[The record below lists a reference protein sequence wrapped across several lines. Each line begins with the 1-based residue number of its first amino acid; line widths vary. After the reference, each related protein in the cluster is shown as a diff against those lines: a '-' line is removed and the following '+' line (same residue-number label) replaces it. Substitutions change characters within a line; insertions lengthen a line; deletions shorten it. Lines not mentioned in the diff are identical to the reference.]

1 MLVGLGVVL
10 GASGCALVPQPPAA
24 GSPVPPAAGA
34 AVDPAAAAVEAIATA
49 DADSAL
55 RTAVRASVRVR
66 SIGCESVE
74 TGSGFA
80 LDEHTLVT
88 NAHVVAGAE
97 RLQVDTWDGHQLAV
111 TGSVA
116 ATVADLAVVRTRE
129 ALPAAVPLAG
139 ADPDGGEDVAV
150 VGYPRGEALARATGT
165 VTGLVDDPLGAS
177 SARALQVE
185 AQVAPG
191 SSGSA
196 VVDGSG
202 AVVGV
207 VYAGAT
213 TGEHAYAVPVSVL
226 REVLAAS
233 SSSSSSASS
242 SASAASATTPAC

>member
-1 MLVGLGVVL
+1 MVL
-10 GASGCALVPQPPAA
+10 GTTGCAPVPQPPAA
-24 GSPVPPAAGA
+24 GAALPAAVGA
-34 AVDPAAAAVEAIATA
+34 GGDAAAAAADAVATA
-49 DADSAL
+49 DAGTAQ

-80 LDEHTLVT
+80 LDDHTLVT
-88 NAHVVAGAE
+88 NAHVVSGAE

-129 ALPAAVPLAG
+129 ALPAAVPLAA
-139 ADPDGGEDVAV
+139 ADPGGGEAVTV

-165 VTGLVDDPLGAS
+165 VTGLVDDPLGTS
-177 SARALQVE
+177 SAWSLQVE

-226 REVLAAS
+226 RDVLD
-233 SSSSSSASS
+233 ASS
-242 SASAASATTPAC
+242 SAAPATTPAC

>member
-1 MLVGLGVVL
+1 VLGV
-10 GASGCALVPQPPAA
+10 AGCGLVPRPPAA
-24 GSPVPPAAGA
+24 APAPA
-34 AVDPAAAAVEAIATA
+34 PRAAASAEQALAAA
-49 DADSAL
+49 DADAAQ

-66 SIGCESVE
+66 STGCESVE

-80 LDEHTLVT
+80 LDEHVLVT
-88 NAHVVAGAE
+88 NAHVVAGAV

-116 ATVADLAVVRTRE
+116 ATVADLAVIRTRE
-129 ALPAAVPLAG
+129 ALPVTVPLAG
-139 ADPDGGEDVAV
+139 TDPAAGEAVTV
-150 VGYPRGEALARATGT
+150 VGYPRGEALTRAAGS
-165 VTGLVDDPLGAS
+165 VTGLVDDPLGTS
-177 SARALQVE
+177 SARSLQLEV
-185 AQVAPG
+185 QVAPG

-226 REVLAAS
+226 REVLDTSAA
-233 SSSSSSASS
+233 APA

>member
-1 MLVGLGVVL
+1 MGVLVGVL
-10 GASGCALVPQPPAA
+10 GTAGCALVPQAPAVA
-24 GSPVPPAAGA
+24 HAPEPADAAPAERAVAAADGA
-34 AVDPAAAAVEAIATA
+34 AAQ
-49 DADSAL
+49 

-66 SIGCESVE
+66 SIGCDAVE

-129 ALPAAVPLAG
+129 ELPTAVPLAG
-139 ADPDGGEDVAV
+139 ADPGPGEAVTV
-150 VGYPRGEALARATGT
+150 VGYPRGDALARAAGS
-165 VTGLVDDPLGAS
+165 VTGLVDDPLGTS
-177 SARALQVE
+177 GARSLQVE

-226 REVLAAS
+226 REVLDSSDAAP
-233 SSSSSSASS
+233 A

>member
-1 MLVGLGVVL
+1 MALAGALV
-10 GASGCALVPQPPAA
+10 AGCALLPPAPAA
-24 GSPVPPAAGA
+24 GPPSPAGVA
-34 AVDPAAAAVEAIATA
+34 DPALERATAALAAA
-49 DADSAL
+49 DAGTAL

-66 SIGCESVE
+66 SIGCEGVE

-88 NAHVVAGAE
+88 NAHVVSGAE

-111 TGSVA
+111 TGSIA

-129 ALPAAVPLAG
+129 ALPASVPLAG
-139 ADPDGGEDVAV
+139 ADPDGGEAVTV
-150 VGYPRGEALARATGT
+150 VGYPRGEALARAAGV
-165 VTGLVDDPLGAS
+165 VTALVDDPLGAS
-177 SARALQVE
+177 SAPALQVE
-185 AQVAPG
+185 ARVAPG

-196 VVDGSG
+196 VVDGGG

-226 REVLAAS
+226 REALDAS
-233 SSSSSSASS
+233 TSTSDR
-242 SASAASATTPAC
+242 AASATTPAC

>member
-1 MLVGLGVVL
+1 M
-10 GASGCALVPQPPAA
+10 ASGPAA
-24 GSPVPPAAGA
+24 S
-34 AVDPAAAAVEAIATA
+34 DPAAAAVSALATA
-49 DADSAL
+49 DADSAQ

-66 SIGCESVE
+66 SIGCDSVE

-80 LDEHTLVT
+80 LDPHTLVT

-129 ALPAAVPLAG
+129 ALPTTVPLAN
-139 ADPDGGEDVAV
+139 ADPDGGDAVVV
-150 VGYPRGEALARATGT
+150 VGYPRGEALARAAGT
-165 VTGLVDDPLGAS
+165 VTGAVDDPLGTS
-177 SARALQVE
+177 SAPALQVE

-226 REVLAAS
+226 REVLETS
-233 SSSSSSASS
+233 TSTSDR
-242 SASAASATTPAC
+242 AASATAPAC

>member
-1 MLVGLGVVL
+1 VL
-10 GASGCALVPQPPAA
+10 GSAGCGLVPEPL
-24 GSPVPPAAGA
+24 
-34 AVDPAAAAVEAIATA
+34 PAAAAPAAADPAADDPVAAAVDAIAAA
-49 DADSAL
+49 DAGTAL

-66 SIGCESVE
+66 STGCDGVE

-80 LDEHTLVT
+80 LDEHVLVT

-97 RLQVDTWDGHQLAV
+97 RLQVDTWDGRGLEV
-111 TGSVA
+111 TGSVS

-129 ALPAAVPLAG
+129 ALPVAVPLAA
-139 ADPDGGEDVAV
+139 ADPGGGEAVTV
-150 VGYPRGEALARATGT
+150 VGYPRGEALARAAGT
-165 VTGLVDDPLGAS
+165 VTGLVDDPLGTS
-177 SARALQVE
+177 SARSLQVE
-185 AQVAPG
+185 AAVAPG

-226 REVLAAS
+226 REALAA
-233 SSSSSSASS
+233 AT

>member
-1 MLVGLGVVL
+1 MH
-10 GASGCALVPQPPAA
+10 
-24 GSPVPPAAGA
+24 
-34 AVDPAAAAVEAIATA
+34 
-49 DADSAL
+49 
-55 RTAVRASVRVR
+55 ASVRLR
-66 SIGCESVE
+66 SIGCSSVE

-80 LDEHTLVT
+80 LDAHTLVT
-88 NAHVVAGAE
+88 NAHVVRGAQ

-129 ALPAAVPLAG
+129 ELPATVPLAS
-139 ADPDGGEDVAV
+139 ADPRGGEAVTV
-150 VGYPRGEALARATGT
+150 VGYPHGEALARAAGT
-165 VTGLVDDPLGAS
+165 VTGAVADPLRAS
-177 SARALQVE
+177 SSPVLQVE

-196 VVDGSG
+196 VVDATG

-226 REVLAAS
+226 REALGAAVTS
-233 SSSSSSASS
+233 V
-242 SASAASATTPAC
+242 AAATTPTC

>member
-1 MLVGLGVVL
+1 VLALVL
-10 GASGCALVPQPPAA
+10 GTTGCSLVPQPPAA
-24 GSPVPPAAGA
+24 VAAVPPAR
-34 AVDPAAAAVEAIATA
+34 DPAAAAVDAIAAA
-49 DADSAL
+49 DAGTAL

-66 SIGCESVE
+66 STGCQSVE

-80 LDEHTLVT
+80 LDAHTLVT
-88 NAHVVAGAE
+88 NAHVVSGAR

-111 TGSVA
+111 TGSVT

-129 ALPAAVPLAG
+129 ALPASVPLAT
-139 ADPDGGEDVAV
+139 ADPDAGEAVTV
-150 VGYPRGEALARATGT
+150 VGYPRGEALARAAGA

-177 SARALQVE
+177 SASALQVE

-226 REVLAAS
+226 REVLDAS
-233 SSSSSSASS
+233 T
-242 SASAASATTPAC
+242 SAASATTPAC